1 MILLLTGLLIGFLAG
16 LVSAAVLFYLAF
28 LRPRA
33 FERLVGT
40 SVEDLLK
47 FLEKEEKDGPGKNPS

>member
-1 MILLLTGLLIGFLAG
+1 MILLLAGLLVGFLAG

-47 FLEKEEKDGPGKNPS
+47 LLEKGEKNGPGEDPA